1 MAEYEVY
8 VELEGDVDIDID
20 FSIYTFKEI
29 LILLWKVIRG
39 QKVHIHVKANQN
51 VIIKNRCEHIEDKP
65 LYLVQTERLF
75 EAKFRIVTND
85 DGSKTRIFL

>member
-29 LILLWKVIRG
+29 LTLLWKVNRG
-39 QKVHIHVKANQN
+39 QTATFEEIPVELGGDTYV
-51 VIIKNRCEHIEDKP
+51 EIEP
-65 LYLVQTERLF
+65 QGRY
-75 EAKFRIVTND
+75 
-85 DGSKTRIFL
+85 

>member
-39 QKVHIHVKANQN
+39 QTATFEEIPVELGGDTYV
-51 VIIKNRCEHIEDKP
+51 EIEPRDR
-65 LYLVQTERLF
+65 Y
-75 EAKFRIVTND
+75 
-85 DGSKTRIFL
+85 

>member
-29 LILLWKVIRG
+29 LTLLWKVIRG
-39 QKVHIHVKANQN
+39 QKVTFEEIPVELGGDT
-51 VIIKNRCEHIEDKP
+51 VVDIER
-65 LYLVQTERLF
+65 Y
-75 EAKFRIVTND
+75 
-85 DGSKTRIFL
+85 